1 MNGIK
6 CIFGQYTCN
15 SCSKNESFSEIINT
29 CSVKRFEC
37 TDFTIIFIK
46 VFDTNIFKL
55 KLTIVCKNC
64 FQVKNCELNIG
75 KFFPQNFF
83 KTDDTYTHICCN
95 KHVDITSFLS
105 EDFINENDRRHY
117 NEQINFNSMINS
129 NLNIINDNNDDN
141 INNNNEINDNSI
153 KNEIEQYNSMNIIEF
168 NKKNKVVN
176 FLDEKTNKRYK
187 IYTKSDVKVKNIME
201 DLISQFP
208 EINYKNQKL
217 TLNNL
222 DINPEVAISV
232 CNLNDNSTIIIK
244 K

>member
-1 MNGIK
+1 MNRIK

-15 SCSKNESFSEIINT
+15 SCSKNQSFSEIINT

-37 TDFTIIFIK
+37 SDFTIIFIK
-46 VFDTNIFKL
+46 VYDTNIFKL
-55 KLTIVCKNC
+55 KITIECKVC
-64 FQVKNCELNIG
+64 FQIKNFELNVG
-75 KFFPQNFF
+75 KISPQNNLI
-83 KTDDTYTHICCN
+83 TDDTYAHICCN
-95 KHVDITSFLS
+95 KHVDIMSFLT
-105 EDFINENDRRHY
+105 EDFINENERRQY
-117 NEQINFNSMINS
+117 NQIQNFNSIINS
-129 NLNIINDNNDDN
+129 KINNDDRYN

-153 KNEIEQYNSMNIIEF
+153 KNEIEHFNSMNIIEF
-168 NKKNKVVN
+168 NKKNKIVN

-187 IYTKSDVKVKNIME
+187 LYTRSDVKVKNILE

-222 DINPEVAISV
+222 EIKPEVAISI